1 MSIIRITQTDPNYP
15 EQLKRYLN
23 TEAPETIWRW
33 GEVNLLTSRNISQER
48 ELWALFCSSKCPGE
62 IILKTHDLA
71 QRFRRLGKSTIGGF
85 HSPVEKECL
94 RVLLRGEHPLIICPA
109 RGLENMRLKPEWKRA
124 LSENRLLILSIF
136 AGKFRRSTVELARQ
150 RNKFV
155 AALADKILVA
165 HAAEGS
171 RTLEFAKTVAEWGK
185 PLFTFDTKANKSLL
199 QLGAQPVEST
209 VEMNE
214 PSSF

>member
-1 MSIIRITQTDPNYP
+1 MPIQRITQTDPNYP
-15 EQLKRYLN
+15 EQLKRYLKS
-23 TEAPETIWRW
+23 EAPETISVW
-33 GEVNLLTSRNISQER
+33 GDINLLKGCDACQHG

-85 HSPVEKECL
+85 HSPVENECL
-94 RVLLRGEHPLIICPA
+94 RVLLRGEQPIIICPA
-109 RGLENMRLKPEWKRA
+109 RSVENMRLKPEWERA

-199 QLGAQPVEST
+199 QLGAQPIDCSL
-209 VEMNE
+209 EMSK
-214 PSSF
+214 PRLF

>member
-1 MSIIRITQTDPNYP
+1 MPIEHITQTDPNYP
-15 EQLKRYLN
+15 EQLKKYLH
-23 TEAPETIWRW
+23 TEAPETTWVW
-33 GEVNLLTSRNISQER
+33 GDINLLKGCDACQHG

-62 IILKTHDLA
+62 ILLKTHDLA

-94 RVLLRGEHPLIICPA
+94 RVLLRGEQPVIICPA
-109 RGLENMRLKPEWKRA
+109 RSVENMRLKPEWKRA

-136 AGKFRRSTVELARQ
+136 ACKFRRSTVELARQ

-185 PLFTFDTKANKSLL
+185 PLFTFDTKANRSLL
-199 QLGAQPVEST
+199 QLGAQPIDCSL
-209 VEMNE
+209 EMSK
-214 PSSF
+214 PRLF